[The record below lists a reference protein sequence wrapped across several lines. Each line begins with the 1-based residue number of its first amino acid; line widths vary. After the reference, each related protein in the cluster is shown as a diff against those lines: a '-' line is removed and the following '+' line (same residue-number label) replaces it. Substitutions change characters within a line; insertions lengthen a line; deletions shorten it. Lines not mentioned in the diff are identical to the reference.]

1 MRELLT
7 TREIAEYLRLRSETV
22 LRKVAKGEIPAIKV
36 GGRFRFD
43 KDQIDEWL
51 RQKLTSKKR
60 VLVIDDE
67 ETIRHLFRETLE
79 ADNYH
84 VITAA
89 DGAEALELVRS
100 WNFDLIFADLKMPGM
115 NGAET
120 FRQIRRIDRSVPV
133 VIITGYPASDLMGQ
147 ALEHGPVGVMK
158 KPINGLDIER
168 SVDSFIAGAKAKDRL
183 TEGFQRVA
191 HT

>member
-1 MRELLT
+1 LLT
-7 TREIAEYLRLRSETV
+7 TREIAEYLRLRRETV

-43 KDQIDEWL
+43 KDQIDDWL
-51 RQKLTSKKR
+51 RQKSTSKKR
-60 VLVIDDE
+60 ILVIDDE

-79 ADNYH
+79 AGNYH

-100 WNFDLIFADLKMPGM
+100 WSFDLIFTDLKMPGM

-120 FRQIRRIDRSVPV
+120 FRQIRRINPSVPV
-133 VIITGYPASDLMGQ
+133 VIITGYPTSDLMDQ
-147 ALEHGPVGVMK
+147 ALEHGPIGVMK
-158 KPINGLDIER
+158 KPFNGLDIER
-168 SVDSFIAGAKAKDRL
+168 FVDSFIAGAKALEEVETCGRQAARSRTK
-183 TEGFQRVA
+183 
-191 HT
+191 